1 LSRRGKGRAVPDR
14 QLIRA
19 EPKGPSLYQR
29 KKGIETYSSSEEEC
43 QGGVGGGGS
52 CVCPGSKQGQ
62 VHDGHGCQTGQGQGH
77 LVAVKFCEVLPI
89 RSTGTKIFEKY

>member
-1 LSRRGKGRAVPDR
+1 MPDR

-43 QGGVGGGGS
+43 RGGAHASVQAANRDRCTMGMAARLARARG
-52 CVCPGSKQGQ
+52 
-62 VHDGHGCQTGQGQGH
+62 TW
-77 LVAVKFCEVLPI
+77 LLLKFCEVLPI
-89 RSTGTKIFEKY
+89 CSTGTKIFEKY

>member
-1 LSRRGKGRAVPDR
+1 LPRRGKGRAVPDR

-29 KKGIETYSSSEEEC
+29 KKGVETYSLSEEEC
-43 QGGVGGGGS
+43 RGGAHASVQAANRDRCTMGMAARLARARG
-52 CVCPGSKQGQ
+52 
-62 VHDGHGCQTGQGQGH
+62 TW
-77 LVAVKFCEVLPI
+77 LLLKFCEVLPI